1 MAQKVTA
8 AEFKQELKDNNGK
21 IKDKKVEEPIV
32 FSVRQGDDFDQ
43 PPTEIKD
50 CKLTSIS
57 FDGLRYPSLSLID
70 CDIDTLLITSSI
82 EMGSLEIKKCK
93 IGEIKIDES
102 SLQNLDIKLD
112 NKKSKFAL
120 QRMNQIEFLAISGE
134 FETLLL
140 DSFRVRKFELKK
152 AEIDTFSA
160 IHLVIAEF
168 ASEKVQYKQIGLWNN
183 VNFSLSAFGA

>member
-50 CKLTSIS
+50 CKLTSIT
-57 FDGLRYPSLSLID
+57 FDGLRYPALSLID

-82 EMGSLEIKKCK
+82 EIGTLEIKKCK

-102 SLQNLDIKLD
+102 SIQNLDLNLD
-112 NKKSKFAL
+112 DKKCKFAL
-120 QRMNQIEFLAISGE
+120 QRMNAFEFLSISGN

-140 DSFRVRKFELKK
+140 DTFRVRKFSLKK
-152 AEIDTFSA
+152 VEIDTFSMV
-160 IHLVIAEF
+160 HLVVAEF
-168 ASEKVQYKQIGLWNN
+168 ASEKVTYKQLGLWDD
-183 VNFSLSAFGA
+183 VNFNRAAFGA